1 MNQTGDWRVEL
12 LRQFYAPPAPDGP
25 CLASGASMSRNS
37 LYFLVIVLLI
47 ALAAFAIYFYQQQS
61 RPGIEVRVD
70 DQGISI
76 DGNN

>member
-1 MNQTGDWRVEL
+1 
-12 LRQFYAPPAPDGP
+12 
-25 CLASGASMSRNS
+25 MSRNS

-61 RPGIEVRVD
+61 RPGVEVRAD